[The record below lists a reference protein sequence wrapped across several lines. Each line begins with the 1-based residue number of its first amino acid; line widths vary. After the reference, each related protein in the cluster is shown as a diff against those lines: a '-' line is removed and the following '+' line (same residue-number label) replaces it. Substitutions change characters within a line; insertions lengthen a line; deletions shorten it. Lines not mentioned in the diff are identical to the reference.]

1 MPMCDRCGVRPAT
14 VHKVRIE
21 NGVRTERHLCEPCA
35 RETGEW
41 PELSMGP
48 SLFGSTL
55 GELMKSFFDLP
66 GLEAPVAEQPART
79 RQRCPNCGLSW
90 ADFKQL
96 GQLGCSQC
104 YETFERELL
113 PVLKRLHGAT
123 EHTGK
128 HPHQKGEAARRRTL
142 ERLREELRAAI
153 EAEQYERAAQLRDQ
167 IRALERGGA

>member
-1 MPMCDRCGVRPAT
+1 MGTCERCGIRPAA

-21 NGVRTERHLCEPCA
+21 NGVRTELHLCEPCA

-41 PELSMGP
+41 PEPGMA
-48 SLFGSTL
+48 SLWGSAF

-66 GLEAPVAEQPART
+66 GTELPVTEQPARL

-90 ADFKQL
+90 ADFKRL
-96 GQLGCSQC
+96 GQLGCGRC
-104 YETFERELL
+104 YETFEQDLM

-128 HPHQKGEAARRRTL
+128 HPGQHGEAARRRAL
-142 ERLREELRAAI
+142 QRLREELRAAV

-167 IRALERGGA
+167 IRSLEMGGG

>member
-41 PELSMGP
+41 PELSMGG
-48 SLFGSTL
+48 SLFGSTF
-55 GELMKSFFDLP
+55 GELMKSFFDVP
-66 GLEAPVAEQPART
+66 GPEAPVAEQPVRV

-90 ADFKQL
+90 ADFKRL

-104 YETFERELL
+104 YETFERELI

-128 HPHQKGEAARRRTL
+128 QPHQKGESARRRTL
-142 ERLREELRAAI
+142 ERLREELRAAV